1 MKEFDVKDI
10 IRFLNFISKNG
21 IYVCSSQDLFNDI
34 KFPFERKNFVSI
46 ISIISNR
53 LLKPLSREIE
63 YSLTCPRKPFRAS
76 LSPSLEGTQVTLVEN
91 TRDRFILSCTRNRQR
106 IQPRRGGALNRSSKL
121 IAHVI
126 GHFITSIT
134 GDIQGIVYKY
144 FFSAHSTE
152 SNNLSGR
159 ITAALDGRLHG
170 FLSSVHDPLFKMV
183 ARDRIYGN
191 VIYLFAII
199 ELFAGKRLLSTSGTR
214 AYVITEDI
222 YQVICLLLF
231 LLFLPRSSSSFF
243 LTSYG
248 NHANSLSRAYTYT
261 YTANRALRVLHSFD
275 REGTHRVPHVPLPCQ

>member
-76 LSPSLEGTQVTLVEN
+76 LSPSLEVYTSN
-91 TRDRFILSCTRNRQR
+91 TGRKYRDRFILSCTRNRQR
-106 IQPRRGGALNRSSKL
+106 IQPRRGALNRSSKL

-159 ITAALDGRLHG
+159 ITAALDGRPNG

-222 YQVICLLLF
+222 YQVIRLRLF

>member
-76 LSPSLEGTQVTLVEN
+76 LSPSLEVYTSN
-91 TRDRFILSCTRNRQR
+91 TGRKYRDRFILSCTRNRQR
-106 IQPRRGGALNRSSKL
+106 IQPRRGALNRSSKL

-152 SNNLSGR
+152 SNKFIRTNNSSIGWTAPWISFLRARSVIQNGGTGSYLWECYLLVRHYRIVCRKTFVINKWYTCIRDYGR
-159 ITAALDGRLHG
+159 YIPSHTSSPLPALPPA
-170 FLSSVHDPLFKMV
+170 FL
-183 ARDRIYGN
+183 
-191 VIYLFAII
+191 
-199 ELFAGKRLLSTSGTR
+199 
-214 AYVITEDI
+214 
-222 YQVICLLLF
+222 
-231 LLFLPRSSSSFF
+231 FF
-243 LTSYG
+243 
-248 NHANSLSRAYTYT
+248 
-261 YTANRALRVLHSFD
+261 VL
-275 REGTHRVPHVPLPCQ
+275 PHVVWQSRQFTLTRIHVHVHGEPCATCLA

>member
-1 MKEFDVKDI
+1 MWKINTIEFHFQKWNL
-10 IRFLNFISKNG
+10 RGLLEG
-21 IYVCSSQDLFNDI
+21 SSQDLFNDI

-106 IQPRRGGALNRSSKL
+106 IQPRRGALNRSSKL

-144 FFSAHSTE
+144 FFSAHS
-152 SNNLSGR
+152 NNLSGR
-159 ITAALDGRLHG
+159 ITAALDGRPNG

-222 YQVICLLLF
+222 YQVIRLR
-231 LLFLPRSSSSFF
+231 LFLPRSSSSFF

>member
-106 IQPRRGGALNRSSKL
+106 IQPRRGGGIKSFVKTYCPRYWTFYNEHHRRY
-121 IAHVI
+121 
-126 GHFITSIT
+126 T
-134 GDIQGIVYKY
+134 GD
-144 FFSAHSTE
+144 
-152 SNNLSGR
+152 R
-159 ITAALDGRLHG
+159 I
-170 FLSSVHDPLFKMV
+170 
-183 ARDRIYGN
+183 
-191 VIYLFAII
+191 
-199 ELFAGKRLLSTSGTR
+199 
-214 AYVITEDI
+214 
-222 YQVICLLLF
+222 
-231 LLFLPRSSSSFF
+231 
-243 LTSYG
+243 
-248 NHANSLSRAYTYT
+248 
-261 YTANRALRVLHSFD
+261 
-275 REGTHRVPHVPLPCQ
+275 